1 MLNRMS
7 LLTKIALFAIL
18 LIVLGGAVVLTTWD
32 IPAPSRQVEKV
43 IDNGRFTR

>member
-7 LLTKIALFAIL
+7 LLTKIALCTLVLIL
-18 LIVLGGAVVLTTWD
+18 LGGAIVLTTWD

-43 IDNGRFTR
+43 IDNDRFAR

>member
-7 LLTKIALFAIL
+7 LLTKIALFTL
-18 LIVLGGAVVLTTWD
+18 LLTGVGGVVFLITWD

-43 IDNGRFTR
+43 IDNDRFPR